1 MHPIL
6 TMEFD
11 EKQPQLGTINHE
23 SMADEGQEGGHS
35 IQKLDRNFSLLSICS
50 VGIVVGSS
58 WPALGGS
65 IVRLYVQI
73 NQATT

>member
-1 MHPIL
+1 M
-6 TMEFD
+6 MEFD
-11 EKQPQLGTINHE
+11 DKQHALGVP
-23 SMADEGQEGGHS
+23 SPKSAADEVQEGGHS

-65 IVRLYVQI
+65 IVSLCVRVSHVRS
-73 NQATT
+73 